1 MARSTSLQLFD
12 EGSPHGEEYLLLDDL
27 EALVALGLLEE
38 RSSPDG
44 PIYALTDL
52 GRAVPEFGGP

>member
-1 MARSTSLQLFD
+1 MSRSTSLQLFD

-27 EALVALGLLEE
+27 ETLVTLGLLEE

-44 PIYALTDL
+44 PVYALTDL
-52 GRAVPEFGGP
+52 GRTMPEFGP

>member
-1 MARSTSLQLFD
+1 MSRSTSLQLFD

-27 EALVALGLLEE
+27 ASLVALGLLDE

-44 PIYALTDL
+44 PVYALTEL
-52 GRAVPEFGGP
+52 GRDTPEFGT